1 MALEY
6 IRGQTADGMK
16 GNIRMIKNMV
26 LEFIPGQTGESIKE
40 NGKMTKGMAR
50 VNTLLI
56 KII

>member
-1 MALEY
+1 M
-6 IRGQTADGMK
+6 ADGMK